1 MIESQKKV
9 LIIDDDPDAIEN
21 LKKLLAGHIG
31 FRVAGSVTDAN
42 IAVEAIR
49 MHQPDLIF
57 LDIQMPGK
65 DGFEVLR
72 DMLSEN
78 LRAEIIFVIAYDKFA
93 IDAIR
98 FSALDY
104 LLKPVSPF
112 DLQNALIRFMGKANN
127 PGYLSSMQALL
138 EKTIHTHK
146 LKFNTHSG
154 FFMLAPED
162 IVYIQADWNY
172 SEVFVSDTKSELV
185 TMNIGKLEEMLPK
198 HQFYRINRST
208 IINVSYL
215 VRIVRKKRAAILEK
229 DGKEYTFKIPL
240 MNIRKIENFIDHFNS
255 TQPFEG

>member
-1 MIESQKKV
+1 MISAQKKV

-21 LKKLLAGHIG
+21 LKKLLIKYAEI
-31 FRVAGSVTDAN
+31 RVAASITDPNFALESVKL
-42 IAVEAIR
+42 
-49 MHQPDLIF
+49 HKPDLIF

-65 DGFEVLR
+65 DGFEVLGE
-72 DMLSEN
+72 MLNEN
-78 LRAEIIFVIAYDKFA
+78 LQTEIIFVTAHDKFA

-112 DLQNALIRFMGKANN
+112 DLQNALMRFMGKAKNQD
-127 PGYLSSMQALL
+127 SVTSIKALL
-138 EKTIHTHK
+138 EKTVLHANK
-146 LKFNTHSG
+146 LKFDTHTG
-154 FFMLAPED
+154 FFMLSPED

-172 SEVFVSDTKSELV
+172 SEVFLSDIKSELV

-198 HQFYRINRST
+198 HLFYRISRSV

-215 VRIVRKKRAAILEK
+215 VRVNRKKRTAILQK

-240 MNIRKIENFIDHFNS
+240 LNIRKIENFIESNV
-255 TQPFEG
+255 

>member
-1 MIESQKKV
+1 MLSAQKKV

-21 LKKLLAGHIG
+21 LKKLMVGHNE
-31 FRVAGSVTDAN
+31 FRVSGSVADPN
-42 IAVEAIR
+42 LAIESVR
-49 MHQPDLIF
+49 KHQPDLIF

-72 DMLSEN
+72 DMLAEN
-78 LRAEIIFVIAYDKFA
+78 LHAEVIFVTAYDKFA

-104 LLKPVSPF
+104 LLKPVSPY

-127 PGYLSSMQALL
+127 PDYLSSMQALL

-146 LKFNTHSG
+146 LKFNTHTG
-154 FFMLAPED
+154 FFMLSPEN

-172 SEVFVSDTKSELV
+172 SEVFISDTKSELV
-185 TMNIGKLEEMLPK
+185 TMNIGRLEEILPK
-198 HQFYRINRST
+198 HLFYRISRSV
-208 IINVSYL
+208 IINVTYL
-215 VRIVRKKRAAILEK
+215 VRVIRKKRIAVLEK

-240 MNIRKIENFIDHFNS
+240 LNIRRIENFIDSGISN
-255 TQPFEG
+255 

>member
-1 MIESQKKV
+1 MLSAQKRV

-21 LKKLLAGHIG
+21 LKKLLAVHTE
-31 FRVAGSVTDAN
+31 FRVEGSITEPGLVPEL
-42 IAVEAIR
+42 VR
-49 MHQPDLIF
+49 KHKPDLIF

-65 DGFEVLR
+65 DGFDVLR
-72 DMLSEN
+72 DL
-78 LRAEIIFVIAYDKFA
+78 LAEKLQTEVVFVTAYDKFA

-112 DLQNALIRFMGKANN
+112 DLQNALMRFLGKAHN
-127 PGYLSSMQALL
+127 PDSAASMQALL
-138 EKTIHTHK
+138 EKTMLHANK

-154 FFMLAPED
+154 FFMLSPED

-172 SEVFVSDTKSELV
+172 SEIFMSNSKSELV

-198 HQFYRINRST
+198 HLFYRINRSI

-215 VRIVRKKRAAILEK
+215 VRVVRKKRSAILEK
-229 DGKEYTFKIPL
+229 NGKEYTFKIPL
-240 MNIRKIENFIDHFNS
+240 LNIRKIENFIDNS
-255 TQPFEG
+255 NSQSFTG